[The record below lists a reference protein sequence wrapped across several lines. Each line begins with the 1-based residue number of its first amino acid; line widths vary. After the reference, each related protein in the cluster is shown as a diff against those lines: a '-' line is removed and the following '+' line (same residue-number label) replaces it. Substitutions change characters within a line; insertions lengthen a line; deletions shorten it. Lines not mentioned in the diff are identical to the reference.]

1 MKRLAILLL
10 ISVLIFLAGCGSNAG
25 TLPPATSNVPV
36 LDAVSDDFCI
46 KNDQGEIVITSEDVF
61 SVDRFSDE
69 FTEYGVIIKFNE
81 QGAEKFSEM
90 TGNNVGKTIF
100 IYVGN
105 TIIMAPTVEAK
116 NEDGS
121 TILNCADKSAEDKL
135 FNQLT
140 GAI

>member
-1 MKRLAILLL
+1 MAKFVLAQ
-10 ISVLIFLAGCGSNAG
+10 
-25 TLPPATSNVPV
+25 
-36 LDAVSDDFCI
+36 VST
-46 KNDQGEIVITSEDVF
+46 G
-61 SVDRFSDE
+61 
-69 FTEYGVIIKFNE
+69 YKFNLV
-81 QGAEKFSEM
+81 A
-90 TGNNVGKTIF
+90 GNGEVIASSQVYKTASSAKK
-100 IYVGN
+100 GN

>member
-25 TLPPATSNVPV
+25 TLPPATSNMPV

>member
-1 MKRLAILLL
+1 MNKLFILLFTL
-10 ISVLIFLAGCGSNAG
+10 VLLFASGCNSNTNVMSAVTSDITSYNAISEK
-25 TLPPATSNVPV
+25 
-36 LDAVSDDFCI
+36 FCI

-116 NEDGS
+116 NEGGS